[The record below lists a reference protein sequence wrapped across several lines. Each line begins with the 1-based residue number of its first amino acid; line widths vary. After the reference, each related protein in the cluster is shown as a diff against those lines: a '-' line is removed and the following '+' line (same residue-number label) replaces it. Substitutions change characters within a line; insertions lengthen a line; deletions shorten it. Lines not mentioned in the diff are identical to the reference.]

1 LDLAAMSVLIFFV
14 VLGCLGAATI
24 LGLYLS
30 ATASKA
36 HLDARSKEVIH
47 GFMGVIAHL
56 IAVVLGLLIFSAKTS
71 FDTKDSE
78 FKHASAKVVLLDR
91 VLAHYGPKAQQ
102 ARDALRSTVEKK
114 LVVLDTGGKFGAE
127 KRQRTFVSVEDV
139 QDRIRALAPESE
151 AERWLKERALAL
163 SGDIAQARWFLLDEL
178 DSTIPRPF
186 VVIMVF
192 WLMLI
197 FFSYGLFTPRNA
209 TVLAVLAMCAVS
221 LASSVYLVLEMDNS
235 LEGPISISTEPLHQA
250 LDELSN

>member
-1 LDLAAMSVLIFFV
+1 MSVLVFFV
-14 VLGCLGAATI
+14 VLACLGAATF

-30 ATASKA
+30 ATSSKA
-36 HLDARSKEVIH
+36 HLDSRSKEVIH

-91 VLAHYGPKAQQ
+91 VLAHYGPKAKE
-102 ARDALRSTVEKK
+102 ARAALRSTVEKK
-114 LVVLDTGGKFGAE
+114 LAALEPSGKLGTE
-127 KRQRTFVSVEDV
+127 KGQRTFVSVEDV
-139 QDRIRALAPESE
+139 QDKIRALAPESD
-151 AERWLKERALAL
+151 AERWLKERALGL

-178 DSTIPRPF
+178 DSTIPSPF
-186 VVIMVF
+186 VAIMVF

-209 TVLAVLAMCAVS
+209 TVFTVLALCAVS
-221 LASSVYLVLEMDNS
+221 LASSVYLVLEMDDS
-235 LEGPISISTEPLHQA
+235 LEGPISISTEPLHEA
-250 LDELSN
+250 LDELGR

>member
-1 LDLAAMSVLIFFV
+1 LELAAMSVLIFFV
-14 VLGCLGAATI
+14 VLACLGAATA

-30 ATASKA
+30 ATSSKA

-71 FDTKDSE
+71 FDTKDTE

-91 VLAHYGPKAQQ
+91 VLAHYGPKAQE
-102 ARDALRSTVEKK
+102 ARDALKSTVEKK
-114 LVVLDTGGKFGAE
+114 LAALGSEGSLGDE
-127 KRQRTFVSVEDV
+127 KGRRTFVSVEDV
-139 QDRIRALAPESE
+139 QDKIRALAPESD
-151 AERWLKERALAL
+151 AERWLKERALSV

-178 DSTIPRPF
+178 DSTIPQPF
-186 VVIMVF
+186 VAIMVF

-209 TVLAVLAMCAVS
+209 TVLAVLALCAIS
-221 LASSVYLVLEMDNS
+221 LASSVYLVLEMDDS
-235 LEGPISISTEPLHQA
+235 LEGPISISTEPLQKA
-250 LDELSN
+250 LNEIKR

>member
-1 LDLAAMSVLIFFV
+1 MSVLVFFV
-14 VLGCLGAATI
+14 VLACLGAATI

-30 ATASKA
+30 ATSSKA
-36 HLDARSKEVIH
+36 HLDGRSKEVIH

-91 VLAHYGPKAQQ
+91 VLAHYGPKAQE

-114 LVVLDTGGKFGAE
+114 LAALEPKGKLGAE
-127 KRQRTFVSVEDV
+127 KGRRTFVSVEDV
-139 QDRIRALAPESE
+139 QDKIRGLVPETE
-151 AERWLKERALAL
+151 GERWLKERALAV
-163 SGDIAQARWFLLDEL
+163 SGDIAQARWFLFDEL
-178 DSTIPRPF
+178 DSTIPSPF
-186 VVIMVF
+186 IAIMVF

-209 TVLAVLAMCAVS
+209 TVLAVLALCAVS
-221 LASSVYLVLEMDNS
+221 LASSVYLVLEMDDS
-235 LEGPISISTEPLHQA
+235 LEGPISISTEPLHKA
-250 LDELSN
+250 FDELGR

>member
-1 LDLAAMSVLIFFV
+1 MSVLVFFV
-14 VLGCLGAATI
+14 VLACLGAATI

-30 ATASKA
+30 AAASKA
-36 HLDARSKEVIH
+36 HLDTRSKEVIH

-91 VLAHYGPKAQQ
+91 VLAHYGPKAQE

-114 LVVLDTGGKFGAE
+114 LAVLEPSGKLGHE
-127 KRQRTFVSVEDV
+127 RSQRTFVSVEDV
-139 QDRIRALAPESE
+139 QDKIRALAPETDG
-151 AERWLKERALAL
+151 ERWLKERALAV

-178 DSTIPRPF
+178 DSTMPSPF
-186 VVIMVF
+186 VAIMVF

-197 FFSYGLFTPRNA
+197 FFSYGLFTPRNV
-209 TVLAVLAMCAVS
+209 TVLAVLALCAVS
-221 LASSVYLVLEMDNS
+221 LASSVYLVLEMDDS
-235 LEGPISISTEPLHQA
+235 LEGPISISTDPLRKA
-250 LDELSN
+250 LDELGR